1 MAARLLGKHPHSR
14 KLDLAYSQ
22 SLAVKT
28 MSDKDLRRAAFHEAG
43 HAVVARFFGLPVG
56 DHLEIADDGSGKTK
70 IGSADHLPRIDQITV
85 RIAGVAAQDLFGL
98 PKRAGS
104 HDHGKIIGLVEGLTE
119 AESLKLRNA
128 VYARA
133 REIIKNQKLEVE
145 WLAELLI
152 KDRS

>member
-1 MAARLLGKHPHSR
+1 MAARGKHPHSR

-43 HAVVARFFGLPVG
+43 HAVVARYFGLPVG

-70 IGSADHLPRIDQITV
+70 IGSADHLPLSDQITV

-98 PKRAGS
+98 SKPRAGYP
-104 HDHGKIIGLVEGLTE
+104 DHGKIIGLQI
-119 AESLKLRNA
+119 AA
-128 VYARA
+128 YARA